1 MADVDPKSE
10 FADVAEARRLF
21 ELQHRA
27 SRSDGIPSL
36 AVRRDRLRRLGALVH
51 DHAAALTDAVSQDF
65 GTRSRTE
72 TEILELAPAL
82 GAVQHAQANLAR
94 WMKPER
100 RRVGIRFRPGK
111 AWVRHEPLG
120 VIGIISP
127 WNYPVQLAVSPVVDA
142 LAAGNRAMLKPSEL
156 TPTFSELLRQLVAEC
171 FHPAEFAV
179 VTGGV
184 AVGQAFSALPFD
196 HLLFT
201 GSTDVG
207 RKVYQ
212 AAAAN
217 LTPVTLELG
226 GKSPALVCPDYP
238 LAKAAR
244 SIAWGKFINAG
255 QTCIAPDYV
264 LAPRAS
270 AAPLAHA
277 ILEQARRSYPTV
289 AGNDQYSAIISPRHQ
304 ERLAHAIEAART
316 GGAQVLA
323 HEDAGTRE
331 RGKIGPT
338 ILLDVP
344 AESMILSEEIFGPVL
359 PVVPYDRL
367 EDALAFI
374 NARERPLA
382 LYCFS
387 NDRRQQERVLD
398 GAISG
403 GVTLNGTIVH
413 VAQEDLPFGGVG
425 PSGIGA
431 YHGREGFRRFS
442 HARAVHKVGFFN
454 ALEQLGPPWGKM
466 AEQVAR
472 SSLKRR

>member
-1 MADVDPKSE
+1 LGE
-10 FADVAEARRLF
+10 LAEARRLF
-21 ELQHRA
+21 ERQHQA
-27 SRSDGIPSL
+27 SRSEPAPAL
-36 AVRRDRLRRLGALVH
+36 ALRQDRLGRLGALVAE
-51 DHAAALTDAVSQDF
+51 HARAFSDAIGQDF
-65 GTRSRTE
+65 GTRARAE
-72 TEILELAPAL
+72 TELLELAPTL
-82 GAVQHAQANLAR
+82 GAIRHAAANLSR

-100 RRVGIRFRPGK
+100 RHVSLRFRPGR

-127 WNYPVQLAVSPVVDA
+127 WNYPLQLALAPVIDA
-142 LAAGNRAMLKPSEL
+142 LAAGNRVMVKPSEL
-156 TPTFSELLRQLVAEC
+156 TPAFSGLLRQLMAER
-171 FHPAEFAV
+171 FDPAELAV

-184 AVGQAFSALPFD
+184 ELGQAFAALPFD

-201 GSTDVG
+201 GSTTIG

-226 GKSPALVCPDYP
+226 GKSPALVARDYP
-238 LAKAAR
+238 IAKAAR

-264 LAPRAS
+264 LAPREQ
-270 AAPLAHA
+270 AAPLARA
-277 ILEQARRSYPTV
+277 ILDQAQRSYPAV
-289 AGNDQYSAIISPRHQ
+289 AENDQYSAIISPRHQ
-304 ERLAHAIEAART
+304 ERLLRAIAEGQA
-316 GGAQVLA
+316 GGAELLV

-338 ILLDVP
+338 ILLNVP
-344 AESMILSEEIFGPVL
+344 ADSIFLSEEIFGPVL
-359 PVVPYDRL
+359 PIVAYDRL
-367 EDALAFI
+367 EDAIAFI

-387 NDRRQQERVLD
+387 GDARLQARVLD
-398 GAISG
+398 GALSG
-403 GVTLNGTIVH
+403 GVTLNGTILH

-442 HARAVHKVGFFN
+442 HARAVHKIGFFN
-454 ALEQLGPPWGKM
+454 AVEQMGPPWGKLSERVLRAM
-466 AEQVAR
+466 
-472 SSLKRR
+472 LKR